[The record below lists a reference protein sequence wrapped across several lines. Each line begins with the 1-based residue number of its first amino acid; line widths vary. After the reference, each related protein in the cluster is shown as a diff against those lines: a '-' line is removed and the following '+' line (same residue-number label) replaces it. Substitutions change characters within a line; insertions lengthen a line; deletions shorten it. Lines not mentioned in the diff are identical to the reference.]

1 MTPGAGPS
9 PRIAVIG
16 SGAAAAGAL
25 LGVERSFPDAEVW
38 LFERREPPEFPP
50 FPPPSADPD
59 FDYQRR
65 LARLTRRRYGLA
77 FPPPKTHFGV
87 KCPGIEVSGWGR
99 LWESRERGGLT
110 RHWGGVTARFGP
122 AELRRWPVEAAEL
135 APFYDR
141 AAEEMGVCSPDAG
154 SSRPPIRPIP
164 AVRDLMATLA
174 GTEGGGGGLTLTPNL
189 PAMALETRPGEAR
202 RCTYTGGCMAGCPR
216 DSVYS
221 AARTIDRMVAG
232 GVVSKVVPARVL
244 AMDLATRTLALEEG
258 EAGPF
263 DLILVAAGCL
273 GTGQI
278 LLRSL
283 PGLEYL
289 DLLDNPVFTF
299 PILAHGGTSERGEGY
314 FGLTNACITVTPA
327 DPALPAATVQVY
339 PAMDHLWQSLVPG
352 ILWPLAAPFGR
363 LLRRHVL
370 IGRLYLHSDHGSVVR
385 MQSAADGSLRLSLGQ
400 AGGLPEGLW
409 PALRRAFHLKGF
421 RVPNLPPLRQKTSS
435 HYAGTLP
442 YGTHGLG
449 ADGCLRPGIH
459 LCDATV
465 FPDGPAASPTLT
477 IMANAMRTA
486 MAAQPAP

>member
-1 MTPGAGPS
+1 MVPGAGPS

-25 LGVERSFPDAEVW
+25 LGIERRFPGAEVW

-50 FPPPSADPD
+50 YPPPSAEPD
-59 FDYQRR
+59 SDY
-65 LARLTRRRYGLA
+65 LLNLTCLTRQRYGLA

-87 KCPGIEVSGWGR
+87 KCPSIEVPGWGR

-110 RHWGGVTARFGP
+110 RYWGGVTARFGRGELCRWPVGP
-122 AELRRWPVEAAEL
+122 AELT
-135 APFYDR
+135 PFYDC
-141 AAEEMGVCSPDAG
+141 AAEEMGVCGPDAD
-154 SSRPPIRPIP
+154 SSRPPVRPVP
-164 AVRDLMATLA
+164 AVRDLIAALA
-174 GTEGGGGGLTLTPNL
+174 QREGAAGELTLTPSL
-189 PAMALETRPGEAR
+189 PAMALETRPGQAR
-202 RCTYTGGCMAGCPR
+202 RCTYTGGCMAGCPH
-216 DSVYS
+216 DSIYS
-221 AARTIDRMVAG
+221 AAMTIDRMVAQ
-232 GVVSKVVPARVL
+232 GVVSKVVLAKVL
-244 AMDLATRTLALEEG
+244 AMDVATRTLALKEG

-283 PGLEYL
+283 PGLSRL
-289 DLLDNPVFTF
+289 NLLDNPVFTF
-299 PILAHGGTSERGEGY
+299 PILAYGGSEEREDSY
-314 FGLTNACITVTPA
+314 FGLTNACVTVTTA
-327 DPALPAATVQVY
+327 DPTLPPATVQVY

-352 ILWPLAAPFGR
+352 ALWPVATPLGR

-385 MQSAADGSLRLSLGQ
+385 METSAGGSLRLSLGR
-400 AGGLPEGLW
+400 AGKMPEGLW

-449 ADGCLRPGIH
+449 ADGGLRPGIH

-486 MAAQPAP
+486 MAARPVR

>member
-1 MTPGAGPS
+1 MAPGAGPS

-25 LGVERSFPDAEVW
+25 LGVERRFPGAEVW

-50 FPPPSADPD
+50 YPPLSAEPD
-59 FDYQRR
+59 SDY
-65 LARLTRRRYGLA
+65 LLNLTRLTRQRYGLA

-110 RHWGGVTARFGP
+110 RYWGGVTARFG
-122 AELRRWPVEAAEL
+122 ATDLCRWPIGPADL

-141 AAEEMGVCSPDAG
+141 AAEEMGVCTPDAG

-164 AVRDLMATLA
+164 AVRDLIAA
-174 GTEGGGGGLTLTPNL
+174 VGRHEGPADGLTLTPNL
-189 PAMALETRPGEAR
+189 PAMALETRAGQAR

-221 AARTIDRMVAG
+221 AAQTIDRMVAG
-232 GVVSKVVPARVL
+232 GVVSKVVPAKIL
-244 AMDLATRTLALEEG
+244 AMDVATRTLALETG

-283 PGLEYL
+283 PGLDGL

-299 PILAHGGTSERGEGY
+299 PILAYGGTWEREDGY
-314 FGLTNACITVTPA
+314 FGLTNACVTVTSA
-327 DPALPAATVQVY
+327 DPALPSATVQVY

-352 ILWPLAAPFGR
+352 ILWPLAAPVGR

-400 AGGLPEGLW
+400 AGGMPEGLW
-409 PALRRAFHLKGF
+409 PALRQAFHLKGF

-442 YGTHGLG
+442 YGTPGLD
-449 ADGCLRPGIH
+449 ADGALRPGIH
-459 LCDATV
+459 VCDATV

-486 MAAQPAP
+486 MAARPAP